1 MLQCNNYK
9 ARKVA
14 FARQRAGFHTTF
26 TKNGTLPLP
35 RPTSD
40 VICPM
45 AYSAHARDLRN
56 LLSVAAKLRRLAAD
70 TWSDRDQLLFL
81 MAAEALE
88 KRAAWLQGALPDDH
102 HDKDPDDLPYLH
114 KPIDLII

>member
-9 ARKVA
+9 AREVA
-14 FARQRAGFHTTF
+14 FARQRTGFHTTF
-26 TKNGTLPLP
+26 TKRRTLP
-35 RPTSD
+35 RPRSIRN
-40 VICPM
+40 VMCGM

-56 LLSVAAKLRRLAAD
+56 LLSVAAKLRLLAAD
-70 TWSDRDQLLFL
+70 TWSKRDQLLYL

-88 KRAAWLQGALPDDH
+88 KRAAWLSGALPDDH
-102 HDKDPDDLPYLH
+102 HDEDPDDLPYLH

>member
-9 ARKVA
+9 ARKVT

-26 TKNGTLPLP
+26 TKNRTLPLP
-35 RPTSD
+35 QPTQN
-40 VICPM
+40 VMCAM

-56 LLSVAAKLRRLAAD
+56 LLSVAAKLRLLAAD
-70 TWSDRDQLLFL
+70 TLCKSDARLFL

-88 KRAAWLQGALPDDH
+88 KRAAWLSGTLPDDH
-102 HDKDPDDLPYLH
+102 YDRDWDDTSYLH
-114 KPIDLII
+114 EPVDLII